1 MSDRAFLNTD
11 PASPKC
17 SVVLPQSVPLPSYHR
32 WLEAEEA
39 LKEERDAKWAR
50 TLSDFEAAKLK
61 AESEGQE
68 PPKAPVRP
76 APKTQDGDL
85 RVPTP
90 SPAQDSDLLR
100 LESLLGEDIEE
111 IFEQSGEITC
121 QVKKE
126 ALLKALQACWEDGH
140 LRYEML
146 ADATATHYPAADG
159 FKFSVV
165 YHLTSISRRKRL
177 RLRILI
183 PEGFEPPSATLV
195 YPSANWMEREI
206 FDMFGIRFI
215 NHPDMTRILLSDDW
229 EGHPLRKDYPV
240 AGWGERDVDFRE
252 DPSGRR
258 HREALD
264 TSGQM
269 GINLKRFEAI

>member
-17 SVVLPQSVPLPSYHR
+17 SVTLPQSVPLPSYHR

-50 TLSDFEAAKLK
+50 TLSDFEAAKTK
-61 AESEGQE
+61 AEGQE
-68 PPKAPVRP
+68 PPKAPVQP
-76 APKTQDGDL
+76 ALKAQDGDL

-90 SPAQDSDLLR
+90 GPAQDADLLR
-100 LESLLGEDIEE
+100 HVSVLGGDLVE

-126 ALLKALQACWEDGH
+126 SFLRALQTCWEDSH

-146 ADATATHYPAADG
+146 ADATATHYPAADD

-206 FDMFGIRFI
+206 FDMFGIRFE
-215 NHPDMTRILLSDDW
+215 NHPDMTRILLSEDW

-240 AGWGERDVDFRE
+240 AGRGERDVDFRE
-252 DPSGRR
+252 DPAGRR
-258 HREALD
+258 NRKALD
-264 TSGQM
+264 ASGQM
-269 GINLKRFEAI
+269 GINLKRFEAV